1 MEKKG
6 EPADPD
12 PGDPGKSSESSNS
25 GGVKSV
31 ELKNALPPAT
41 TITKESSAAG
51 SKLSKSGGSSASSL
65 SGVDPPPPTFFNPL
79 VFIDLEKKTVLP
91 TTPTCLTPSCQAQQQ
106 GPHLD
111 LLIRVG
117 IQGGPGGSR
126 CRCLLFR
133 RRRRPVHQLCGSEP
147 DQGLATNSILFSVSF
162 M

>member
-65 SGVDPPPPTFFNPL
+65 SGVDPPSTFFTPL
-79 VFIDLEKKTVLP
+79 VFNDLKKPVLP
-91 TTPTCLTPSCQAQQQ
+91 TTPNLSPSCQVQQQ

-111 LLIRVG
+111 HLIRVG

-126 CRCLLFR
+126 CCCLLFH

-147 DQGLATNSILFSVSF
+147 DQGLAKQTQFYFFFPFL
-162 M
+162 

>member
-65 SGVDPPPPTFFNPL
+65 SGVDPPSHFLFQPPLQTSARGSLLRVEIGN
-79 VFIDLEKKTVLP
+79 ET
-91 TTPTCLTPSCQAQQQ
+91 SQ
-106 GPHLD
+106 G
-111 LLIRVG
+111 I
-117 IQGGPGGSR
+117 
-126 CRCLLFR
+126 F
-133 RRRRPVHQLCGSEP
+133 
-147 DQGLATNSILFSVSF
+147 
-162 M
+162 